1 MSLLPPPVVLQH
13 QQSTNSY
20 FVFSLFVS
28 RIESTDWIV
37 AGCKDSRCFGSKC
50 LLQTLLQTCSLNLNA
65 MAGLQPDIY
74 AAISITWIIAFLA
87 LSMRIKAR
95 GMMKTKLWF
104 DDYFAIV
111 ALFFIT
117 SYCSVIVYWTHSF
130 KLGLSLS
137 TISDPDEA
145 RHIQDRSRLLLWICE
160 LLYASSIAVCKLSI
174 LCFYWRVFQHT
185 SIRYAII
192 GLLVAVSIWITI
204 RTFMV
209 IFHCVPVQAY
219 WNKDIQGARCP
230 FNEANFFFAT
240 ILVHTTMDCIILILP
255 VIEVMKM
262 TLPLS
267 QKLAVVGL
275 FTSGTIVCVASI
287 FVLVH
292 SKLYNPRT
300 DDIPKDMAANMMWS
314 TVETNM
320 AVFSACLPMLRPIFR
335 HLLPGLSTTEESV
348 RAPIS
353 LSNVG
358 PHPIVGTHSQLKKH
372 EFRRSGRSGL
382 YDPELGAFHGF
393 WDISSIRS
401 VGSRSESG
409 T

>member
-1 MSLLPPPVVLQH
+1 
-13 QQSTNSY
+13 
-20 FVFSLFVS
+20 
-28 RIESTDWIV
+28 
-37 AGCKDSRCFGSKC
+37 
-50 LLQTLLQTCSLNLNA
+50 

-74 AAISITWIIAFLA
+74 AAISITWIAAFVA
-87 LSMRIKAR
+87 LILRLKAR
-95 GMMKTKLWF
+95 GMMKTKLWY

-117 SYCSVIVYWTHSF
+117 SYCSVTIYWTHSF
-130 KLGLSLS
+130 KLGQSIS
-137 TISDPDEA
+137 TVTDPAEA
-145 RHIQDRSRLLLWICE
+145 DFIQGRSRLLLWICE
-160 LLYASSIAVCKLSI
+160 LLYASSIAFCKLAI
-174 LCFYWRVFQHT
+174 LFFYWRVFQYT
-185 SIRYAII
+185 SIRYAIV

-209 IFHCVPVQAY
+209 IFQCVPVQAY
-219 WNKDIQGARCP
+219 WDKSITGARCP

-275 FTSGTIVCVASI
+275 FTSGTVVCVASV

-292 SKLYNPRT
+292 SKHYNPRT
-300 DDIPKDMAANMMWS
+300 DDIPRDMAQNMMWAA
-314 TVETNM
+314 VEINM

-335 HLLPGLSTTEESV
+335 HFLPGLSTTEESA

-353 LSNVG
+353 LSNVHS
-358 PHPIVGTHSQLKKH
+358 HPMSPMHRTSTQLKKQEH
-372 EFRRSGRSGL
+372 RRSGRSNL
-382 YDPELGAFHGF
+382 HDPELGVFHGF
-393 WDISSIRS
+393 SDISSIRS
-401 VGSRSESG
+401 VGSRSESN
-409 T
+409 TT

>member
-1 MSLLPPPVVLQH
+1 
-13 QQSTNSY
+13 
-20 FVFSLFVS
+20 
-28 RIESTDWIV
+28 
-37 AGCKDSRCFGSKC
+37 
-50 LLQTLLQTCSLNLNA
+50 

-74 AAISITWIIAFLA
+74 AALSITWVAAFLA
-87 LSMRIKAR
+87 LVMRIKAR
-95 GMMKTKLWF
+95 KMMKTKLWI

-117 SYCSVIVYWTHSF
+117 SYCSVIIYWTHSF
-130 KLGLSLS
+130 KLGQSLS
-137 TISDPDEA
+137 TISDPVEA
-145 RHIQDRSRLLLWICE
+145 SRIQDRSRLLLWICE
-160 LLYASSIAVCKLSI
+160 LLYASSIAFCKLAI
-174 LCFYWRVFQHT
+174 LCFYWRVFQYT

-192 GLLVAVSIWITI
+192 GLLVA
-204 RTFMV
+204 
-209 IFHCVPVQAY
+209 AY
-219 WNKDIQGARCP
+219 WDKSIQGAKCP

-262 TLPLS
+262 SLPLS

-335 HLLPGLSTTEESV
+335 HFLPGLSTREESA

-353 LSNVG
+353 LTNVG
-358 PHPIVGTHSQLKKH
+358 PHPIVRTQSQLKKQ

-382 YDPELGAFHGF
+382 YDPELAYAAEEVRTRDEALQLCARG
-393 WDISSIRS
+393 
-401 VGSRSESG
+401 
-409 T
+409 

>member
-1 MSLLPPPVVLQH
+1 
-13 QQSTNSY
+13 
-20 FVFSLFVS
+20 
-28 RIESTDWIV
+28 
-37 AGCKDSRCFGSKC
+37 
-50 LLQTLLQTCSLNLNA
+50 

-74 AAISITWIIAFLA
+74 AAISITWIAAFVA
-87 LSMRIKAR
+87 LILRLKAR
-95 GMMKTKLWF
+95 GMMKTKLWY

-117 SYCSVIVYWTHSF
+117 SYCSVTIYWTHSF
-130 KLGLSLS
+130 KLGQSIS
-137 TISDPDEA
+137 TVTDPTEVDF
-145 RHIQDRSRLLLWICE
+145 IQSRSRLLLWICE
-160 LLYASSIAVCKLSI
+160 LLYASSIAFCKLAI
-174 LCFYWRVFQHT
+174 LFFYWRVFQYT
-185 SIRYAII
+185 SIRYAIV

-209 IFHCVPVQAY
+209 IFQCVPVQAY
-219 WNKDIQGARCP
+219 WDKSITNPRCP

-275 FTSGTIVCVASI
+275 FTSGTVVCVASV

-292 SKLYNPRT
+292 SKHYNPRT
-300 DDIPKDMAANMMWS
+300 DDIPRDMAQNMMWAA
-314 TVETNM
+314 VEINM

-335 HLLPGLSTTEESV
+335 HFLPGLSTTEESAQ
-348 RAPIS
+348 APIS
-353 LSNVG
+353 L
-358 PHPIVGTHSQLKKH
+358 IEKA
-372 EFRRSGRSGL
+372 
-382 YDPELGAFHGF
+382 GASKI
-393 WDISSIRS
+393 WSIQS
-401 VGSRSESG
+401 